1 MDFVK
6 PSTFDGSLESDVV
19 EFFQQFKEC
28 AIFNSWSDEQTR
40 HAIPLYLIGNAKIFY
55 RSLSNAIKA
64 DMKTIKKEFIN
75 HYNSYDKKWQLR
87 QSLYGLKQEEGKLDA
102 YIENILDLTNRLQ
115 IPNQTRVDLFIHGL
129 NNNLQYYLWGKRPK
143 TILEAIQIARMKASL
158 QEETGEIKKL
168 DNIAQL
174 IISKENIN
182 LMDPTDRKFTY
193 GAYRFNQR
201 NEINEYEKHSS
212 TYNPYNKQ
220 TYGVCQLCSKSGH
233 SALSCLEKKRF
244 KNLDIRHESGRTN
257 DDRKINIS
265 THNKQNYV
273 DKQTQSSYTNNYV
286 CLNEDTQARKKDNII
301 QMGKSDGRINPYDP
315 NISQKSYD
323 ISNIKHSNNTNEVI
337 SFANSQIA
345 LVYDKKKKEN
355 TFNNEQ
361 TAFENKINAVINS
374 NVTNDIK
381 FEILQT
387 HQKII
392 NDNSSQNNKKNDS
405 HRNTLITL
413 NQNELM
419 KSSEHTTKDRCEIY
433 SESISQN
440 VVKEKN
446 YENNTLQY
454 YGNKVSC
461 LNLRIQIIEMFMILI
476 LFFTELMKILK
487 HGKLSFKVYVMNM
500 DIMIKIKYVNNSS
513 FKLMQ
518 QNKEIVRKST
528 RWRTIQ

>member
-28 AIFNSWSDEQTR
+28 AIFNNWSDEQTR

-55 RSLSNAIKA
+55 RSLSNAIKI
-64 DMKTIKKEFIN
+64 DMKTIKVAFIN

-115 IPNQTRVDLFIHGL
+115 IPNQTRVDLFIRGL

-265 THNKQNYV
+265 THNKHNYV
-273 DKQTQSSYTNNYV
+273 DKQKQQSSYTNNYV

-301 QMGKSDGRINPYDP
+301 QMGTSDGRINPYDP

-345 LVYDKKKKEN
+345 LVYAKKKKEN

-381 FEILQT
+381 FESLQT
-387 HQKII
+387 DQKII
-392 NDNSSQNNKKNDS
+392 NDNSSQ
-405 HRNTLITL
+405 
-413 NQNELM
+413 
-419 KSSEHTTKDRCEIY
+419 
-433 SESISQN
+433 
-440 VVKEKN
+440 
-446 YENNTLQY
+446 
-454 YGNKVSC
+454 
-461 LNLRIQIIEMFMILI
+461 NLRIQIIEMFMILI

-487 HGKLSFKVYVMNM
+487 HGNLSFKVYVMNM